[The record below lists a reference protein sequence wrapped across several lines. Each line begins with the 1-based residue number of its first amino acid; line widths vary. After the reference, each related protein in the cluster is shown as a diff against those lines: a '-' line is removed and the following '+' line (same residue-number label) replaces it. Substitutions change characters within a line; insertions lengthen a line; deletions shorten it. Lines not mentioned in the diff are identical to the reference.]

1 MYMHMHMHIYLIIYM
16 YMSCTALGREP
27 EVGGPPP
34 SGEIS
39 CDQYISEIIPET
51 MNENISEIISE
62 IVICIYRIYPRAEK
76 AADDYQKSR
85 IAQQAAHT

>member
-1 MYMHMHMHIYLIIYM
+1 MRPIYIRDYTRD
-16 YMSCTALGREP
+16 YEREYNR
-27 EVGGPPP
+27 
-34 SGEIS
+34 
-39 CDQYISEIIPET
+39 YISEIYRLGIPET